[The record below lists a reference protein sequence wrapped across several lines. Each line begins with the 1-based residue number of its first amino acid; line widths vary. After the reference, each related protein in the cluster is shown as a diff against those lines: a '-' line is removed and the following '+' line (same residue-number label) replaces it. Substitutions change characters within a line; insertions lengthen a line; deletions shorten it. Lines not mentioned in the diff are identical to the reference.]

1 MLGHQPFPVGGP
13 EWGVAVTCVSCREN
27 KTQIAV
33 SPNRSQRR
41 NNFII
46 QAVNITRWG
55 SAWGAIAMTDTEDSK
70 ERREQLLRYCAM
82 ERESTD
88 PLALGLLHDIVL
100 ELQADLQAVAA
111 KLRRLAEPQPN
122 ILK

>member
-1 MLGHQPFPVGGP
+1 M
-13 EWGVAVTCVSCREN
+13 
-27 KTQIAV
+27 
-33 SPNRSQRR
+33 
-41 NNFII
+41 
-46 QAVNITRWG
+46 QAVQGACGSRTHSREIDDQHKTGQAIVGQFRWRIKQHRKL
-55 SAWGAIAMTDTEDSK
+55 SDAEDLK

-100 ELQADLQAVAA
+100 ELQADLQAVAT

>member
-1 MLGHQPFPVGGP
+1 MPRAGGQH
-13 EWGVAVTCVSCREN
+13 GG
-27 KTQIAV
+27 Q
-33 SPNRSQRR
+33 
-41 NNFII
+41 
-46 QAVNITRWG
+46 
-55 SAWGAIAMTDTEDSK
+55 IAMTDTEDLK

-88 PLALGLLHDIVL
+88 PLALGLLRDIVL

-111 KLRRLAEPQPN
+111 KLRRLTEPQPN